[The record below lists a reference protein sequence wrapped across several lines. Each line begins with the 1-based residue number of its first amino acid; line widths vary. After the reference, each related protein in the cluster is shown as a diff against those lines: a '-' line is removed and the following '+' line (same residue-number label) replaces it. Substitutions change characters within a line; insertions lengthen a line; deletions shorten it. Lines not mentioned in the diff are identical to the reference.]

1 MTGLDT
7 NSINVRMAKS
17 LDSFKKD
24 LSGLRVGRASSS
36 MLDPININAYGSVLP
51 LSQVGTVSVPEARM
65 LTVSIWDNSLISFA
79 EKAIRESAL
88 GLNPM
93 IEGNMIRIAVPPL
106 SEDRRIEIVKVASK
120 YAENAKISIRNIRR
134 ELIEDIRK
142 LQKNGDISEDQKHGD
157 ELKIQD
163 IIDLNIKH
171 IDEILSVKE
180 KEILEN

>member
-1 MTGLDT
+1 MTELDA
-7 NSINVRMAKS
+7 NLVNIRMAKS
-17 LDSFKKD
+17 IDSFKKD

-36 MLDPININAYGSVLP
+36 MLDPINVNAYGSVLP
-51 LSQVGTVSVPEARM
+51 LNQVGTVSVPEARM
-65 LTVSIWDNSLISFA
+65 LTVSIWDNSLVSFA

-142 LQKNGDISEDQKHGD
+142 LQKNGEISEDQKHGD
-157 ELKIQD
+157 ELKIQN
-163 IIDLNIKH
+163 IIDFNIKL
-171 IDEILSVKE
+171 IDEILYAKE

>member
-36 MLDPININAYGSVLP
+36 MLDPINVNAYGSVLP

-120 YAENAKISIRNIRR
+120 YAENAKVSIRNIRR

>member
-7 NSINVRMAKS
+7 NSINIRMAKS

-36 MLDPININAYGSVLP
+36 MLDPINVNAYGSVLP

>member
-36 MLDPININAYGSVLP
+36 MLDPINVNAYGSVLP

-120 YAENAKISIRNIRR
+120 YTENAKISIRNIRR

>member
-36 MLDPININAYGSVLP
+36 MLDPINVNAYGSVLP

-163 IIDLNIKH
+163 IIDLNIKN
-171 IDEILSVKE
+171 IDSILSVKE

>member
-36 MLDPININAYGSVLP
+36 MLDPINVNAYGSVLP
-51 LSQVGTVSVPEARM
+51 LNQVGTVSVPEARM

>member
-36 MLDPININAYGSVLP
+36 MLDPINVNAYGSVLP

-142 LQKNGDISEDQKHGD
+142 LQKNGDISDDQKHGD

>member
-1 MTGLDT
+1 MAELDIHVIDIRMDK
-7 NSINVRMAKS
+7 SIS
-17 LDSFKKD
+17 SFKKD

-36 MLDPININAYGSVLP
+36 MLDPINVNAYGSVLP
-51 LSQVGTVSVPEARM
+51 LSQTGTVSVPEARM
-65 LTVSIWDNSLISFA
+65 LTVSVWDNSLVSFV

-93 IEGNMIRIAVPPL
+93 VEGNMIRIAVPPL

-142 LQKNGDISEDQKHGD
+142 KQKNGDISEDQKRTD
-157 ELKIQD
+157 ELKIQN
-163 IIDLNIKH
+163 IIDLNIKN
-171 IDEILSVKE
+171 IDVLLSIKE
-180 KEILEN
+180 KEILEK

>member
-1 MTGLDT
+1 MAELDL
-7 NSINVRMAKS
+7 NSINIRMSKS
-17 LDSFKKD
+17 IESFKKD

-36 MLDPININAYGSVLP
+36 MLDPINVNAYGSVLP

-65 LTVSIWDNSLISFA
+65 LTVSIWDNSLVSFA

-93 IEGNMIRIAVPPL
+93 VEGNMIRIAVPPL

-120 YAENAKISIRNIRR
+120 YSENAKVSIRNIRR

-142 LQKNGDISEDQKHGD
+142 FQKNGDISEDQKHGD

-171 IDEILSVKE
+171 IDTILSAKE

>member
-36 MLDPININAYGSVLP
+36 MLDPINVNAYGSVLP

-171 IDEILSVKE
+171 IDDILSVKE

>member
-7 NSINVRMAKS
+7 NSINIRMAKS

-24 LSGLRVGRASSS
+24 LSGLRIGRASSS
-36 MLDPININAYGSVLP
+36 MLDPINVNAYGSVLP

-163 IIDLNIKH
+163 IIDLNIKQ

>member
-1 MTGLDT
+1 MIGLDT

-36 MLDPININAYGSVLP
+36 MLDPINVNAYGSVLP

>member
-1 MTGLDT
+1 MTGLDI

-36 MLDPININAYGSVLP
+36 MLDPINVNAYGSVLP

>member
-1 MTGLDT
+1 MTGLDI
-7 NSINVRMAKS
+7 NSINVRMTKS

-36 MLDPININAYGSVLP
+36 MLDPINVNAYGSVLP

>member
-1 MTGLDT
+1 MTELDL
-7 NSINVRMAKS
+7 NSINVRMSKS
-17 LDSFKKD
+17 IDSFKKD

-65 LTVSIWDNSLISFA
+65 LTVSIWDNSLVSFA

-93 IEGNMIRIAVPPL
+93 VEGNMIRIAVPPL

-120 YAENAKISIRNIRR
+120 YSENAKVSIRNIRR

-142 LQKNGDISEDQKHGD
+142 FQKNGDISEDQKHGD

-171 IDEILSVKE
+171 IDTILSAKE

>member
-36 MLDPININAYGSVLP
+36 MLDPINVNAYGSVLP

-106 SEDRRIEIVKVASK
+106 SEERRIEIVKVASK

>member
-1 MTGLDT
+1 MTGLDI

-36 MLDPININAYGSVLP
+36 MLDPINVNAYGSVLP

-142 LQKNGDISEDQKHGD
+142 HQKNGDISEDQKHGD

-163 IIDLNIKH
+163 IIDLNIKQ

>member
-1 MTGLDT
+1 MTGLDI

-36 MLDPININAYGSVLP
+36 MLDPINVNAYGSVLP

-157 ELKIQD
+157 ELRIQD

>member
-1 MTGLDT
+1 MTEFDLNST
-7 NSINVRMAKS
+7 NIRMAKS
-17 LDSFKKD
+17 IDSFKKD

-36 MLDPININAYGSVLP
+36 MLDPINVNAYGSILP

-65 LTVSIWDNSLISFA
+65 LTVSIWDNSLVSFA

-93 IEGNMIRIAVPPL
+93 VEGNMIRISVPPL

-163 IIDLNIKH
+163 IIDLNIKN
-171 IDEILSVKE
+171 IDSILSVKE

>member
-1 MTGLDT
+1 MTELDL
-7 NSINVRMAKS
+7 NSINVRMVKS
-17 LDSFKKD
+17 IGSFKKD

-36 MLDPININAYGSVLP
+36 MLDPINVNAYGSVLP